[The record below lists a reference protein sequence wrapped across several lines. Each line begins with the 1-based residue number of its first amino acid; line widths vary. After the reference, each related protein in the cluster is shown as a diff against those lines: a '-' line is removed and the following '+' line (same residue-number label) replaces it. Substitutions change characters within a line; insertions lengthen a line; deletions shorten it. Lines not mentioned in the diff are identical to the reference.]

1 MALTYENN
9 EGAFSVLLPK
19 GCKVEGSS
27 AVPVRT
33 VNATS
38 FGKAY

>member
-19 GCKVEGSS
+19 GCRVQGASG
-27 AVPVRT
+27 AART
-33 VNATS
+33 VSATA
-38 FGKAY
+38 FGTAR